1 MKKIVLAID
10 IMGGDFG
17 PKTTLEGVAIASE
30 AYPNVKFI
38 LFGDKKKSE
47 NELKKVVGLKNYEF
61 VHTSESIRSTDQP
74 VNALRKLKKSSM
86 RLGINSVKLKEC
98 DGLVSA
104 GNTGALMAISKF
116 VLKTIKAIDRPAIA
130 ALMPTMK
137 GQTVILDLGANVEC
151 SSENLVQFAIMGDM
165 FSRSVLG
172 ITRPK
177 LGLLN
182 VGSEQIKGNTVVK
195 KTFDDLKKMNSKINF
210 FGFVEGNDINKGV
223 VDVIVTDGF
232 SGNIALKTAE
242 GVAELI
248 FTFLKNAYASS
259 LISKVGYL
267 LSKPAINR
275 FKTRIDPRKYNG
287 AVLLGLNGIVVKS
300 HGGTDAFG
308 FSNAIGV
315 AVSLIENSY
324 IEEIKKK
331 IENWRLFLW
340 VSLRL

>member
-1 MKKIVLAID
+1 
-10 IMGGDFG
+10 MGGDFG
-17 PKTTLEGVAIASE
+17 PKTTIEGVLIASK
-30 AYPNVKFI
+30 AYPNVKFM
-38 LFGDKKKSE
+38 LFGDKNKSK
-47 NELKKVVGLKNYEF
+47 NELQKISNLRNYEF
-61 VHTSESIRSTDQP
+61 VHTSQSIRSTDQP

-86 RLGINSVKLKEC
+86 RLGINSVKLNEC

-116 VLKTIKAIDRPAIA
+116 VLKTIRAIDRPAIA

-172 ITRPK
+172 IKNPK

-182 VGSEQIKGNTVVK
+182 VGSEQIKGNSVVK
-195 KTFDDLKKMNSKINF
+195 KTFDDLKKLNSKINF
-210 FGFVEGNDINKGV
+210 FGFVEGNDINKGI

-259 LISKVGYL
+259 LISKLGYL

-315 AVSLIENSY
+315 AVSLIENSFVD
-324 IEEIKKK
+324 EIKKK
-331 IENWRLFLW
+331 IED
-340 VSLRL
+340 

>member
-1 MKKIVLAID
+1 
-10 IMGGDFG
+10 MGGDHG
-17 PKTTLEGVAIASE
+17 PQTTIQGVVLAAKKH
-30 AYPNVKFI
+30 PNVNFV
-38 LFGDKKKSE
+38 LFGNKYKSSE
-47 NELKKVVGLKNYEF
+47 ELKKTPDLTNYEF
-61 VHTSESIRSTDQP
+61 IHTTESISSTDEP

-86 RLGINSVKLKEC
+86 RLGINSVQLAKAN
-98 DGLVSA
+98 GFVSA

-116 VLKTIKAIDRPAIA
+116 VLKTIKGIDRPAIA
-130 ALMPTMK
+130 ALLPTMK
-137 GQTVILDLGANVEC
+137 GQAVVLDLGANVEC
-151 SSENLVQFAIMGDM
+151 SNENLVQFALMGDL
-165 FSRSVLG
+165 FSKSVLG
-172 ITRPK
+172 IQNPR

-182 VGSEQIKGNTVVK
+182 VGSEQIKGHTTVK
-195 KTFDDLKKMNSKINF
+195 KAFDDLQKMNSKINF
-210 FGFVEGNDINKGV
+210 YGYVEGNDINKGI
-223 VDVIVTDGF
+223 VDVVVTDGF

-259 LISKVGYL
+259 IISKIGYL

-315 AVSLIENSY
+315 AISLIENSY
-324 IEEIKKK
+324 TDEIKK
-331 IENWRLFLW
+331 EMEQ
-340 VSLRL
+340 

>member
-61 VHTSESIRSTDQP
+61 VHTSESIRSTDEP

-172 ITRPK
+172 IKRPK

-324 IEEIKKK
+324 IDEIKKK
-331 IENWRLFLW
+331 IEN
-340 VSLRL
+340 

>member
-17 PKTTLEGVAIASE
+17 PKTTIEGVSLASE
-30 AYPNVKFI
+30 AYPNVKFV

-47 NELKKVVGLKNYEF
+47 NELKSIANLKNYELI
-61 VHTSESIRSTDQP
+61 HTSESISSTDQP

-86 RLGINSVKLKEC
+86 RLGINSVKLNEC

-172 ITRPK
+172 IKNPK

-210 FGFVEGNDINKGV
+210 FGFVEGNDINKGI

-259 LISKVGYL
+259 LISKLGYL

-324 IEEIKKK
+324 IDEIKKK
-331 IENWRLFLW
+331 IEN
-340 VSLRL
+340 

>member
-17 PKTTLEGVAIASE
+17 PKTTIEGVSLASE
-30 AYPNVKFI
+30 AYPNVKFV

-47 NELKKVVGLKNYEF
+47 NELKSITKLKNYEF
-61 VHTSESIRSTDQP
+61 IHTSESVCSTDQP

-86 RLGINSVKLKEC
+86 RLGINSINLNEC
-98 DGLVSA
+98 DGFVSA

-116 VLKTIKAIDRPAIA
+116 VLKTIKGIDRPAIA

-172 ITRPK
+172 IKNPK

-210 FGFVEGNDINKGV
+210 FGFVEGNDINKGI

-259 LISKVGYL
+259 LISKLGYL

-324 IEEIKKK
+324 IDEIKKK
-331 IENWRLFLW
+331 IEN
-340 VSLRL
+340 

>member
-17 PKTTLEGVAIASE
+17 PKVTIEGVLMASK
-30 AYPNVKFI
+30 AYPNIKFI
-38 LFGDKKKSE
+38 LFGDKKNQKMNFKKIS
-47 NELKKVVGLKNYEF
+47 NLKDYEF
-61 VHTSESIRSTDQP
+61 VHTNESISSSEQP

-86 RLGINSVKLKEC
+86 RLGINSVKLNEC

-165 FSRSVLG
+165 FSKSVLG
-172 ITRPK
+172 IKNPK

-210 FGFVEGNDINKGV
+210 FGFVEGNDINKGI

-324 IEEIKKK
+324 VEEIKKK
-331 IENWRLFLW
+331 IENRG
-340 VSLRL
+340 

>member
-17 PKTTLEGVAIASE
+17 PKTTIEGVLMASK

-38 LFGDKKKSE
+38 LFGDKNKSKD
-47 NELKKVVGLKNYEF
+47 ELQKISNLKNYEF
-61 VHTSESIRSTDQP
+61 VHTTESIRSSDQP

-86 RLGINSVKLKEC
+86 RLGINSVKLNEC

-165 FSRSVLG
+165 FSKSVLG
-172 ITRPK
+172 IKNPK

-210 FGFVEGNDINKGV
+210 FGFVEGNDINKGI

-324 IEEIKKK
+324 VDEIKKK
-331 IENWRLFLW
+331 IEN
-340 VSLRL
+340 

>member
-61 VHTSESIRSTDQP
+61 VHTSESIRSTDEP

-86 RLGINSVKLKEC
+86 RLGINSVKLKDC

-210 FGFVEGNDINKGV
+210 FGFVEGNDINKGI

-324 IEEIKKK
+324 IEEIQKK
-331 IENWRLFLW
+331 IEN
-340 VSLRL
+340 

>member
-10 IMGGDFG
+10 IMGGDYG

-30 AYPNVKFI
+30 AYPNVKFM
-38 LFGDKKKSE
+38 LFGDKKKSD
-47 NELKKVVGLKNYEF
+47 NELKKIVNLKNYEF

-86 RLGINSVKLKEC
+86 RLGINSVKLNEC

-165 FSRSVLG
+165 FSKSVLG
-172 ITRPK
+172 IKRPK

-195 KTFDDLKKMNSKINF
+195 KTFDDLKKMDSKINF

-324 IEEIKKK
+324 IDEIKKK
-331 IENWRLFLW
+331 IEN
-340 VSLRL
+340 

>member
-1 MKKIVLAID
+1 LKKIVLAID

-17 PKTTLEGVAIASE
+17 PKTTIEGVALASE
-30 AYPNVKFI
+30 AYPNVKFV

-47 NELKKVVGLKNYEF
+47 NELKRIAHLKNYEF
-61 VHTSESIRSTDQP
+61 IHTSESIRSTDQP

-86 RLGINSVKLKEC
+86 RLGINSVKLNEC

-172 ITRPK
+172 IKNPK

-182 VGSEQIKGNTVVK
+182 VGSEQIKGNTIVK
-195 KTFDDLKKMNSKINF
+195 QTFDNLKKMSSKINF

-259 LISKVGYL
+259 LISKLGYL

-324 IEEIKKK
+324 IDGIKKK
-331 IENWRLFLW
+331 IEN
-340 VSLRL
+340 

>member
-1 MKKIVLAID
+1 LKKIVLAID

-17 PKTTLEGVAIASE
+17 PKTTIDGVLIASK
-30 AYPNVKFI
+30 AYPNVKFV
-38 LFGDKKKSE
+38 LFGDKKKSKD
-47 NELKKVVGLKNYEF
+47 ELQKISSLKNYEF
-61 VHTSESIRSTDQP
+61 IHTTESIRSTDQP
-74 VNALRKLKKSSM
+74 VNALRKLKNSSM
-86 RLGINSVKLKEC
+86 RLGINSIKLNAC

-116 VLKTIKAIDRPAIA
+116 VLKTVKAIDRPAIA

-151 SSENLVQFAIMGDM
+151 SSENLVQFAIMGDI

-172 ITRPK
+172 IKNPK

-182 VGSEQIKGNTVVK
+182 VGSEQIKGNAVVK

-210 FGFVEGNDINKGV
+210 FGFVEGNDINKGI

-324 IEEIKKK
+324 VDEIKKK
-331 IENWRLFLW
+331 IEG
-340 VSLRL
+340 

>member
-1 MKKIVLAID
+1 
-10 IMGGDFG
+10 MGGDHG
-17 PKTTLEGVAIASE
+17 PQTTIQGVVLAAKKH
-30 AYPNVKFI
+30 PNVNFV
-38 LFGDKKKSE
+38 LFGNKYKSSE
-47 NELKKVVGLKNYEF
+47 ELKKNPDLTNYEF
-61 VHTSESIRSTDQP
+61 IHTPESISSTDEP

-86 RLGINSVKLKEC
+86 RLGINSVQLAKAN
-98 DGLVSA
+98 GFVSA

-116 VLKTIKAIDRPAIA
+116 VLKTIKGIDRPAIA
-130 ALMPTMK
+130 ALLPTMK
-137 GQTVILDLGANVEC
+137 GQAVVLDLGANVEC
-151 SSENLVQFAIMGDM
+151 SNENLVQFALMGDL
-165 FSRSVLG
+165 FSKSVLG
-172 ITRPK
+172 IQNPR

-182 VGSEQIKGNTVVK
+182 VGSEQIKGHTTVK
-195 KTFDDLKKMNSKINF
+195 KTFDDLQKMNSKINF
-210 FGFVEGNDINKGV
+210 HGFVEGNDINKGI
-223 VDVIVTDGF
+223 VDVVVTDGF

-259 LISKVGYL
+259 IISKIGYL

-315 AVSLIENSY
+315 AISLIENSY
-324 IEEIKKK
+324 TDEIKK
-331 IENWRLFLW
+331 EMEQ
-340 VSLRL
+340 

>member
-17 PKTTLEGVAIASE
+17 PKTTIEGVLIASK

-38 LFGDKKKSE
+38 LFGDKNKSKD
-47 NELKKVVGLKNYEF
+47 ELQMISKLKNYEF
-61 VHTSESIRSTDQP
+61 VHTAESIRSSDQP
-74 VNALRKLKKSSM
+74 VHALRKLKKSSM
-86 RLGINSVKLKEC
+86 RLGINSVKLNEC

-165 FSRSVLG
+165 FSKSVLG
-172 ITRPK
+172 IKNPK

-210 FGFVEGNDINKGV
+210 FGFVEGNDINKGI

-324 IEEIKKK
+324 VDEIKKK
-331 IENWRLFLW
+331 IEN
-340 VSLRL
+340 

>member
-17 PKTTLEGVAIASE
+17 PKTTIEGVLIASK
-30 AYPNVKFI
+30 AYPNVKFR
-38 LFGDKKKSE
+38 LFGDKNKSKD
-47 NELKKVVGLKNYEF
+47 ELKRISNLKNYEF
-61 VHTSESIRSTDQP
+61 IHTSESIRSTDQP

-86 RLGINSVKLKEC
+86 RLGINSVKFNEC

-151 SSENLVQFAIMGDM
+151 SSENLVQFAIMGDT
-165 FSRSVLG
+165 FSKSVLG
-172 ITRPK
+172 IKKPK

-210 FGFVEGNDINKGV
+210 FGFVEGNDINKGI

-259 LISKVGYL
+259 IISKVGYL

-324 IEEIKKK
+324 VDEIKKK
-331 IENWRLFLW
+331 IDN
-340 VSLRL
+340 

>member
-17 PKTTLEGVAIASE
+17 PKTTIDGVLIASK
-30 AYPNVKFI
+30 AYPNVKFV
-38 LFGDKKKSE
+38 LFGDKKKSKD
-47 NELKKVVGLKNYEF
+47 ELQKISSLKNYEF
-61 VHTSESIRSTDQP
+61 IHTTESIRSTDQP
-74 VNALRKLKKSSM
+74 VNALRKLKNSSM
-86 RLGINSVKLKEC
+86 RLGINSIKLNAC

-116 VLKTIKAIDRPAIA
+116 VLKTVKAIDRPAIA

-151 SSENLVQFAIMGDM
+151 SSENLVQFAIMGDI

-172 ITRPK
+172 IKNPK

-182 VGSEQIKGNTVVK
+182 VGSEQIKGNAVVK

-210 FGFVEGNDINKGV
+210 FGFVEGNDINKGI

-324 IEEIKKK
+324 VDEIKKK
-331 IENWRLFLW
+331 IEG
-340 VSLRL
+340 

>member
-1 MKKIVLAID
+1 MKKTVLAID

-17 PKTTLEGVAIASE
+17 PKTTIEGVLIASK
-30 AYPNVKFI
+30 AYPNVKFV
-38 LFGDKKKSE
+38 LFGDKNKSKDE
-47 NELKKVVGLKNYEF
+47 IQKISSLKNYEF
-61 VHTSESIRSTDQP
+61 IHTTESIRSTDQP

-86 RLGINSVKLKEC
+86 RLGINSIKLNEC

-116 VLKTIKAIDRPAIA
+116 VLKTVKAIDRPAIA

-151 SSENLVQFAIMGDM
+151 SSENLVQFAIMGDI

-172 ITRPK
+172 IKNPK

-210 FGFVEGNDINKGV
+210 FGYVEGNDINKGI

-259 LISKVGYL
+259 LVSKVGYL

-324 IEEIKKK
+324 VDEIKKK
-331 IENWRLFLW
+331 IEG
-340 VSLRL
+340 

>member
-172 ITRPK
+172 IKRPK

-210 FGFVEGNDINKGV
+210 FGFVEGNDINKGI

-324 IEEIKKK
+324 IEEIQKK
-331 IENWRLFLW
+331 IEN
-340 VSLRL
+340 

>member
-17 PKTTLEGVAIASE
+17 PKTTIEGVLIASK
-30 AYPNVKFI
+30 AYPNVKFV
-38 LFGDKKKSE
+38 LFGDKNKSKD
-47 NELKKVVGLKNYEF
+47 ELQKISSLKNYEF
-61 VHTSESIRSTDQP
+61 VHTTESIRSTDQP

-86 RLGINSVKLKEC
+86 RLGINSIKLNEC

-116 VLKTIKAIDRPAIA
+116 VLKTVKAIDRPAIA

-151 SSENLVQFAIMGDM
+151 SSENLVQFAIMGDI

-172 ITRPK
+172 IKNPK

-210 FGFVEGNDINKGV
+210 FGFVEGNDINKGI

-324 IEEIKKK
+324 VDEIKKK
-331 IENWRLFLW
+331 IEG
-340 VSLRL
+340 

>member
-17 PKTTLEGVAIASE
+17 PKTTIEGISIASK
-30 AYPNVKFI
+30 AYPKVKFV
-38 LFGDKKKSE
+38 LFGDKNKSKE
-47 NELKKVVGLKNYEF
+47 ELKKISSLKNYEF
-61 VHTSESIRSTDQP
+61 VHTTESIRSTDQP
-74 VNALRKLKKSSM
+74 VNALRKLKNSSM
-86 RLGINSVKLKEC
+86 RLGINSVKLNEC

-165 FSRSVLG
+165 FSKSVLG
-172 ITRPK
+172 IKNPK

-210 FGFVEGNDINKGV
+210 FGFVEGNDINKGI

-259 LISKVGYL
+259 MISKVGYL

-324 IEEIKKK
+324 VDEIKKK
-331 IENWRLFLW
+331 IDN
-340 VSLRL
+340 

>member
-17 PKTTLEGVAIASE
+17 PKTTIEGVALASL
-30 AYPNVKFI
+30 AYPNVKFV

-47 NELKKVVGLKNYEF
+47 NELKSIANLKNYEF
-61 VHTSESIRSTDQP
+61 IHTSESIRSTDQP

-86 RLGINSVKLKEC
+86 RLGINSVKLNEC

-172 ITRPK
+172 IKNPK

-195 KTFDDLKKMNSKINF
+195 KTFDDLKKMSAKINF

-259 LISKVGYL
+259 LISKLGYL

-324 IEEIKKK
+324 IDGIKKK
-331 IENWRLFLW
+331 IEN
-340 VSLRL
+340 

>member
-17 PKTTLEGVAIASE
+17 PKTTIEGVLIASK
-30 AYPNVKFI
+30 AYPNVKFV
-38 LFGDKKKSE
+38 LFGDKNKSKD
-47 NELKKVVGLKNYEF
+47 ELQKISSLKNYEF
-61 VHTSESIRSTDQP
+61 VHTTESIRSTDQP
-74 VNALRKLKKSSM
+74 VNALRTLKKSSM
-86 RLGINSVKLKEC
+86 RLGINSIKLNAC

-116 VLKTIKAIDRPAIA
+116 VLKTVKAIDRPAIA

-151 SSENLVQFAIMGDM
+151 TSENLVQFAIMGDI

-172 ITRPK
+172 IKNPK

-210 FGFVEGNDINKGV
+210 FGFVEGNDINKGI

-324 IEEIKKK
+324 VDEIKKK
-331 IENWRLFLW
+331 IEN
-340 VSLRL
+340 

>member
-17 PKTTLEGVAIASE
+17 PKATIEGVLMASK
-30 AYPNVKFI
+30 AYPNIKFI
-38 LFGDKKKSE
+38 LFGDKKKSKD
-47 NELKKVVGLKNYEF
+47 ELQKISNLKDYEF
-61 VHTSESIRSTDQP
+61 VHTNESISSSEQP
-74 VNALRKLKKSSM
+74 VNALRKFKKSSM
-86 RLGINSVKLKEC
+86 RLGINSVKLNEC

-165 FSRSVLG
+165 FSKSVLG
-172 ITRPK
+172 IKNPK

-182 VGSEQIKGNTVVK
+182 VGSEQIKGNTIVK

-210 FGFVEGNDINKGV
+210 FGFVEGNDINKGI

-324 IEEIKKK
+324 VEEIKKK
-331 IENWRLFLW
+331 IENRG
-340 VSLRL
+340 

>member
-17 PKTTLEGVAIASE
+17 PKTTIEGVALASE
-30 AYPNVKFI
+30 AYPNVKFV

-47 NELKKVVGLKNYEF
+47 NELKRIANLKNYEF
-61 VHTSESIRSTDQP
+61 IHTSESIRSTDQP

-86 RLGINSVKLKEC
+86 RLGINSVKLNEC

-172 ITRPK
+172 IKNPK

-259 LISKVGYL
+259 LISKLGYL

-324 IEEIKKK
+324 IDEIKKK
-331 IENWRLFLW
+331 IEN
-340 VSLRL
+340 

>member
-17 PKTTLEGVAIASE
+17 PKTTIDGVLIASRS
-30 AYPNVKFI
+30 YPNVKFV
-38 LFGDKKKSE
+38 LFGDKNKSKD
-47 NELKKVVGLKNYEF
+47 ELQKISNLKNYEF
-61 VHTSESIRSTDQP
+61 VHTTQSIRSTDQP

-86 RLGINSVKLKEC
+86 RLGINSVKLNEC

-116 VLKTIKAIDRPAIA
+116 VLKTIRAIDRPAIA

-172 ITRPK
+172 IKNPK

-195 KTFDDLKKMNSKINF
+195 KTFDDLKKLNSKINF
-210 FGFVEGNDINKGV
+210 FGFVEGNDINKGI

-248 FTFLKNAYASS
+248 FTFLKNAYSSS
-259 LISKVGYL
+259 LISKLGYL

-315 AVSLIENSY
+315 AISLIENSY
-324 IEEIKKK
+324 VDEIKKK
-331 IENWRLFLW
+331 IEN
-340 VSLRL
+340 